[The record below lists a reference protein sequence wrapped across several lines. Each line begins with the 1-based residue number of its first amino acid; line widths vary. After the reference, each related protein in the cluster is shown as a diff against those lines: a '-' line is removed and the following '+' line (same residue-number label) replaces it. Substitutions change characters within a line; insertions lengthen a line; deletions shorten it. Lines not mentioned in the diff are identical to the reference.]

1 MANTQILKEFIDK
14 IKKLENEKEEL
25 KNYEKDL
32 FEEYKNQLDLKS
44 FKYTLRISKI
54 KQKLTPSEDAE
65 VDQQL
70 EVLLQK
76 A

>member
-44 FKYTLRISKI
+44 FKYALRISKI

-76 A
+76 T

>member
-1 MANTQILKEFIDK
+1 MANTQVLKEFIDK

-44 FKYTLRISKI
+44 FKYALRISKI

-70 EVLLQK
+70 EVLLEK
-76 A
+76 I

>member
-1 MANTQILKEFIDK
+1 MANTQVLKAFIEK

-44 FKYTLRISKI
+44 FKYALRISKI

-70 EVLLQK
+70 EVLLEK
-76 A
+76 I

>member
-44 FKYTLRISKI
+44 FKYALRISKI

>member
-1 MANTQILKEFIDK
+1 MANTQILKAFIDK

-44 FKYTLRISKI
+44 FKYALRISKI

>member
-1 MANTQILKEFIDK
+1 MANTQVLKEFIDK

-32 FEEYKNQLDLKS
+32 FEEYKSQLDLKY
-44 FKYTLRISKI
+44 FKYALRISKI

-76 A
+76 S